1 MQALYLT
8 EWRDTYLDKALQ
20 TTDLIGKIVDLGES
34 CNAAKKQNTEKNKF
48 YYAATQRAD
57 QSEADYIQSA
67 TGAEWDPKPMIES
80 YHHAFSRQIEQK
92 IRRKI
97 EESTNIEV

>member
-1 MQALYLT
+1 MRRAFS
-8 EWRDTYLDKALQ
+8 RKAAIPHDRRS
-20 TTDLIGKIVDLGES
+20 TSCRIIPPRAVP
-34 CNAAKKQNTEKNKF
+34 CNAVKKTKYRKNKF

-57 QSEADYIQSA
+57 QSEADYIRSA